1 MSVEYH
7 EEYVQVAKL
16 AELNRFFEERS
27 FSLAVGGDPLL
38 VVLDVGEIVDRPFF
52 LGLCF
57 LHHL

>member
-38 VVLDVGEIVDRPFF
+38 VVLDVGEIVD
-52 LGLCF
+52 
-57 LHHL
+57 